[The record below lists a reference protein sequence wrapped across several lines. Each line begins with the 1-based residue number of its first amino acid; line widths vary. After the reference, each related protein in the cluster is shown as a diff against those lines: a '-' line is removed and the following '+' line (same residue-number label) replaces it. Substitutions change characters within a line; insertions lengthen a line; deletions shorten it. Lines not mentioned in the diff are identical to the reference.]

1 MIKNIAVLEGDGIG
15 PEVMKEAIKVLN
27 IISKKSS
34 LKFSYSNALV
44 GASAIN
50 KKGNPFPKD
59 TKDICKSSDAIL
71 FGAIGDPKYDNDPK
85 AKIRPEDG
93 LLEMRKFLGLY
104 ANIRPVK
111 TYNSLIEYS
120 PLKNKILK
128 KKNGYRQ

>member
-1 MIKNIAVLEGDGIG
+1 M
-15 PEVMKEAIKVLN
+15 
-27 IISKKSS
+27 
-34 LKFSYSNALV
+34 
-44 GASAIN
+44 
-50 KKGNPFPKD
+50 
-59 TKDICKSSDAIL
+59 

-120 PLKNKILK
+120 PFLPMTIVTSHVPPPRSKIK
-128 KKNGYRQ
+128 MFCCFEESIWKP